1 MFTLRRLHTL
11 CLSLCLSSTGMLLS
25 GVVAPNV
32 GCAAPAAGLQEA
44 RRAAAEEAAATS
56 RAAALG
62 NILNSPFCPGRT
74 LSTCTSPQAFELRQE
89 MQALIRA
96 GKSDEEIL
104 ARLRNAFDLMQLEP
118 PPQPWYVMLVPIL
131 PFVFGG
137 LLALWFFTRWRDPK
151 DRTSTESARGEGA
164 GDAERGESEREE
176 EVRAARLDALLKEN
190 D

>member
-11 CLSLCLSSTGMLLS
+11 CLSLCLASAGILFSSTI
-25 GVVAPNV
+25 AP
-32 GCAAPAAGLQEA
+32 GIGSAAPAEGLQAA

-62 NILNSPFCPGRT
+62 DILNSPFCPGKT
-74 LSTCTSPQAFELRQE
+74 LSTCTSSQAFELRQE

-104 ARLRNAFDLMQLEP
+104 ARLRSAFDLMQLEP

-137 LLALWFFTRWRDPK
+137 LLALWFFARWRDPK
-151 DRTSTESARGEGA
+151 DRTLTESRAE
-164 GDAERGESEREE
+164 DAESGESKREE
-176 EVRAARLDALLKEN
+176 ARAARLDALLKEN